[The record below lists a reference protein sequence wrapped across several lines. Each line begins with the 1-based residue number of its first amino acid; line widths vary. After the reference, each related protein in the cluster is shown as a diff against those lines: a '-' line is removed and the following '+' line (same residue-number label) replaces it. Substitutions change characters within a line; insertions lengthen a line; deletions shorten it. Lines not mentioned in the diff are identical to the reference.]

1 MNDRTALPRG
11 PARSP
16 AVTALRAAA
25 LIVCALLVSCRITP
39 TGTVLGPSI
48 GSQPWWLVRSEHF
61 TVRSD
66 VGQTEAREIAIDLER
81 TYRILFDLGFPM
93 EKDPGLF
100 TEVVVFRS
108 REDYKRIASA
118 GSDGYYSRDFA
129 RWGTF
134 GPTFLTHGGISD
146 ASRTIF
152 VHELTHRFVHH
163 TFPQAPVWLNEGLA
177 EYFQTIAVDG
187 GKAILGRS
195 RRVFK
200 RGDSWE
206 SGHYGIPADVLPSF
220 DVMLSMDRPTFY
232 AARGVP
238 DGPDD
243 DAAKKEAARRQGA
256 NYASAWTMVHV
267 LKNGSPE
274 NAARMEKWLAKMAA
288 GEPARGS
295 FDAAFGDVSLDELE
309 AARKALIERH
319 ITGEISLLRTDYD
332 AKGAAPRED
341 RAMRPAEVS
350 ELWGWAYAETGKG
363 GTREV
368 RRHATAAL
376 EAEPSSPTAHL
387 LMAVVNLAEDAPN
400 RADDEIQAAAREAP
414 DSEPAAHA
422 FFMFQANPPPG
433 VARTPARRA
442 LAEATLAKWLPR
454 AKLATTL
461 NSFAWYMAL
470 DGRAEE
476 AVPVARRAVQLDP
489 SCAECFDTVAVALF
503 RAGQYKAAIEV
514 EELAAGLAGEGGWT
528 GELTERVEL
537 YRAVNAA
544 LVLWKKRP
552 EPGKDPSL
560 LPASVVAAI
569 HAAQRPHVLD
579 CYHDGWRKNR
589 KLAGAVVVRGEIG
602 KDGKVTGARALPE
615 AEWAGLPDK
624 PSAPALP
631 DEAVTACIVQQ
642 LAATRFP
649 ESSAPT
655 TFHAPFVL
663 EPPKKPK
670 Q

>member
-1 MNDRTALPRG
+1 
-11 PARSP
+11 
-16 AVTALRAAA
+16 
-25 LIVCALLVSCRITP
+25 
-39 TGTVLGPSI
+39 
-48 GSQPWWLVRSEHF
+48 
-61 TVRSD
+61 
-66 VGQTEAREIAIDLER
+66 
-81 TYRILFDLGFPM
+81 M

-100 TEVVVFRS
+100 TEVVVFRT
-108 REDYKRIASA
+108 EGDYKRVGPAHSV
-118 GSDGYYSRDFA
+118 GYFSHNFA
-129 RWGTF
+129 RWGVH
-134 GPTFLTHGGISD
+134 GPTFLTHGGISE
-146 ASRTIF
+146 ASRPTF
-152 VHELTHRFVHH
+152 VHELTHRFVRH

-177 EYFQTIAVDG
+177 EYFETIAVDG

-195 RRVFK
+195 RRVFQ
-200 RGDSWE
+200 RGGSWT
-206 SGHYGIPADVLPSF
+206 SGHYGIPADALPSF
-220 DVMLSMDRPTFY
+220 DVMLSMDARTFY
-232 AARGVP
+232 AAKREL
-238 DGPDD
+238 DGPDKG
-243 DAAKKEAARRQGA
+243 DAEEEAEHRQTA
-256 NYASAWTMVHV
+256 NYASAWAMVHV

-274 NAARMEKWLAKMAA
+274 NAARLDKWLEKMAA
-288 GEPARGS
+288 GEPARAS

-319 ITGEISLLRTDYD
+319 LTRDISLLRTDYD

-368 RRHATAAL
+368 RAHAMAAL
-376 EAEPSSPTAHL
+376 EEEPSSPTAHL
-387 LMAVVNLAEDAPN
+387 LMATVHQAEGAPT
-400 RADDEIQAAAREAP
+400 RADDEIQVAVYEAP
-414 DSEPAAHA
+414 DSEPAALA
-422 FFMFQANPPPG
+422 LFRFQADPPPG

-461 NSFAWYMAL
+461 NAFAWYMAL
-470 DGRAEE
+470 NGRAEE

-514 EELAAGLAGEGGWT
+514 EELAAGLTGEGPWT
-528 GELTERVEL
+528 TEFTERVEL

-560 LPASVVAAI
+560 LPASVFAAI
-569 HAAQRPHVLD
+569 NAAQRPHVLD
-579 CYHDGWRKNR
+579 CYHDGWSHDR

-615 AEWAGLPDK
+615 AEWAGLPDR
-624 PSAPALP
+624 PSAPPLA

>member
-1 MNDRTALPRG
+1 MNDRTALARG
-11 PARSP
+11 LARSP
-16 AVTALRAAA
+16 AATALRAAA
-25 LIVCALLVSCRITP
+25 LIACALLVSCRITP

-61 TVRSD
+61 NVRGD

-81 TYRILFDLGFPM
+81 TYTILLDLGFPM
-93 EKDPGLF
+93 EKDPGLV
-100 TEVVVFRS
+100 TDVVVFRS
-108 REDYKRIASA
+108 KDDYKRIGLD
-118 GSDGYYSRDFA
+118 GSDGYYSRHFA
-129 RWGTF
+129 RWGVF
-134 GPTFLTHGGISD
+134 GPTFLTHGGISE
-146 ASRTIF
+146 ASRPLF

-163 TFPQAPVWLNEGLA
+163 TFPQAPLWLNEGLA

-187 GKAILGRS
+187 GKAVLGRS

-200 RGDSWE
+200 PGDSWE
-206 SGHYGIPADVLPSF
+206 SGRYGVPAGALPAF
-220 DVMLSMDRPTFY
+220 DVMLSMDARTFY

-238 DGPDD
+238 EGPGEG
-243 DAAKKEAARRQGA
+243 DAEEEAMRRQRA
-256 NYASAWTMVHV
+256 NYASAWAMVHV

-274 NAARMEKWLAKMAA
+274 NAARMERWLAKMAA
-288 GEPARGS
+288 GEPARAS
-295 FDAAFGDVSLDELE
+295 FDAAFGDVSLDDLE

-319 ITGEISLLRTDYD
+319 IKGEISLLRTDYD

-350 ELWGWAYAETGKG
+350 ELWGWAHGQTGKG
-363 GTREV
+363 GMREV
-368 RRHATAAL
+368 RRHARAAL
-376 EAEPSSPTAHL
+376 EAEPTSPTAHL
-387 LMAVVNLAEDAPN
+387 LMAAVNLEDDAPN

-414 DSEPAAHA
+414 DSEAAA
-422 FFMFQANPPPG
+422 YALFTFQADPPAG
-433 VARTPARRA
+433 VAMTPARRA

-461 NSFAWYMAL
+461 NSFAWYMTL
-470 DGRAEE
+470 HGRAEE
-476 AVPVARRAVQLDP
+476 AVPVARRSVQIDP

-514 EELAAGLAGEGGWT
+514 EELAAGLAGEGRWT
-528 GELTERVEL
+528 TELHERVEL

-552 EPGKDPSL
+552 EPGKDPSI
-560 LPASVVAAI
+560 LPASVFTAI
-569 HAAQRPHVLD
+569 QAAQRPHVLD
-579 CYHDGWRKNR
+579 CYRDGRKKNR
-589 KLAGAVVVRGEIG
+589 ELAGAVVVRGEIG

-615 AEWAGLPDK
+615 AEWAGLPDR

-655 TFHAPFVL
+655 TFHAPYVL
-663 EPPKKPK
+663 EPPKKK
-670 Q
+670 R